1 MSKIGGFILSVVC
14 LVSENCFRRIYNKTV
29 HAARVFPAN
38 RGFPRFVGKV
48 FEVQEFQV
56 VRFGVGSSIYPFRT
70 YFSFEHFV
78 IKISFKCAT
87 EFEEETLHT

>member
-48 FEVQEFQV
+48 FDGTRVSSGSFWSRFQHI
-56 VRFGVGSSIYPFRT
+56 SI
-70 YFSFEHFV
+70 
-78 IKISFKCAT
+78 
-87 EFEEETLHT
+87 